1 VQTPILLSV
10 KVRRKLDPD
19 PDPSYLGEWTDDLA
33 EWNILRAAGDYVAN
47 LPDDYPTPP
56 RGREYRAFR
65 PEAGGERPGSPRYQ
79 QYGLRD
85 YTRMEALERGDW
97 HFVGLYAEAKV
108 GMPNG
113 VVQTLRSRGLWGIE
127 SDSDHEHL
135 TDIARDELDQ
145 LADDLKALGLPAAVR
160 IACRAA
166 LNPDTWED
174 A

>member
-19 PDPSYLGEWTDDLA
+19 PDPPTPASERTTSPSGTSSPR
-33 EWNILRAAGDYVAN
+33 RATTWAN

-85 YTRMEALERGDW
+85 YTRMEALDRLRGPVRRSEGRHAERRPNRPTDEERMIRLVWATRVLDSNSPPGW
-97 HFVGLYAEAKV
+97 ATYREAWDTYRKV
-108 GMPNG
+108 
-113 VVQTLRSRGLWGIE
+113 
-127 SDSDHEHL
+127 
-135 TDIARDELDQ
+135 LDVP
-145 LADDLKALGLPAAVR
+145 KR
-160 IACRAA
+160 
-166 LNPDTWED
+166 
-174 A
+174 